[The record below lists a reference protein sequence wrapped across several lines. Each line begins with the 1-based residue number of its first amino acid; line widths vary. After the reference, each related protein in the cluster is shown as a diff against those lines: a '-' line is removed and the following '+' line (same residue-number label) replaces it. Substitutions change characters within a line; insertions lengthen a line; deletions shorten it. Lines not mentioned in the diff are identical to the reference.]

1 MLIEVCCGSAEDAIR
16 SAEGQADRVEL
27 CSSLFLGGLTPSI
40 GSLRTV
46 KAHSEI
52 KVMAMVRPR
61 EGGFCYNDYEF
72 ECCLR
77 DADALL
83 EAGADGLVFGFLTPQ
98 GEVDLKRVEKMMSIA
113 RGVDT
118 TFHRAID
125 VVPNYRDAIDALVS
139 VGVKRVLSS
148 GLEASV
154 FEGMENLA
162 AMNEYAAGRLVVMP
176 GAGITLK
183 NIKKIAETTKC
194 QEMHVA
200 FYRSAEDPSVHNNRS
215 IFYGGALY
223 PPEDRYNVVDSK
235 ALLEARRAL

>member
-16 SAEGQADRVEL
+16 SAEGNADRVEL

-40 GSLRTV
+40 GSLKTV
-46 KAHSEI
+46 KAHSDI
-52 KVMAMVRPR
+52 KIMAMVRPR
-61 EGGFCYNDYEF
+61 EGGFCYNEYEF

-77 DADALL
+77 DAEALL
-83 EAGADGLVFGFLTPQ
+83 EAGADGLVFGFLTKN
-98 GEVDLKRVEKMMSIA
+98 GEVDVKRVEKMMTLA

-125 VVPNYRDAIDALVS
+125 VVPNYKDAIDALVS
-139 VGVKRVLSS
+139 AGVKRILSS

-154 FEGMENLA
+154 FEGMDTLA
-162 AMNEYAAGRLVVMP
+162 EMNSYADGRIIVMP

-183 NIKKIAETTKC
+183 NIKKIAERTSC

-200 FYRSAEDPSVHNNRS
+200 FYKSQEDLSVNNNRS

-223 PPEDRYNVVDSK
+223 PPEDRYNVVDSS
-235 ALLEARRAL
+235 AIIAARESL